1 LRTSGILGDI
11 RAAGG
16 CAAWRVAEMRSNHAS
31 CPVEG
36 ELNQAICEVLIELNA
51 KTAVVL
57 SSDLERGGLSSIP
70 EVRDAVREAWLS
82 PPGLERQIAA
92 VARGGELPTWPVL
105 VQREPHPQYTGW
117 STIEGEAIS
126 GVEGAERRSGGANVA
141 LYDVEP
147 VGEGSV
153 ERKGIASYTLEAR
166 SVLGGAVK
174 IRWGLED
181 GRWYVLSASPSR

>member
-1 LRTSGILGDI
+1 MPVRSRADLPDTPLSTS
-11 RAAGG
+11 
-16 CAAWRVAEMRSNHAS
+16 M
-31 CPVEG
+31 
-36 ELNQAICEVLIELNA
+36 
-51 KTAVVL
+51 AV
-57 SSDLERGGLSSIP
+57 SKN
-70 EVRDAVREAWLS
+70 
-82 PPGLERQIAA
+82 
-92 VARGGELPTWPVL
+92 ARGAGK
-105 VQREPHPQYTGW
+105 
-117 STIEGEAIS
+117 
-126 GVEGAERRSGGANVA
+126 ERRSGGANVA